1 VGRTIPASFVSLPG
15 RVAHASGRGGISSAR
30 RGPQPRVFPRGG
42 CTIVR
47 GRSTTSRCAA
57 NAGICR
63 TTSSQP
69 PVSGRI
75 AYIPIVVRRF
85 DIAGS
90 LVKHGVWMTVVNT
103 VTGATTPK
111 ARAPLPAGFYPD
123 PYMTMSV
130 FDSLN
135 RVVIF
140 PVISGAC
147 GHIEKLLVYLCL

>member
-1 VGRTIPASFVSLPG
+1 
-15 RVAHASGRGGISSAR
+15 
-30 RGPQPRVFPRGG
+30 VFPRGG

>member
-1 VGRTIPASFVSLPG
+1 
-15 RVAHASGRGGISSAR
+15 
-30 RGPQPRVFPRGG
+30 
-42 CTIVR
+42 
-47 GRSTTSRCAA
+47 
-57 NAGICR
+57 
-63 TTSSQP
+63 
-69 PVSGRI
+69 
-75 AYIPIVVRRF
+75 VVRRF